1 MTVLFNATNVNN
13 VKEVINKQQQLKEVV
28 EHSDERLKKKKD
40 FVETKE
46 SNIDRMLLL
55 NQSHSSLLKNYLI
68 ILFIFL
74 LVCGSVLII
83 VFVQKYLGYS
93 STWLDILLTVI
104 VGIGVISIFNTIMSI
119 RNRDKIDFDKVEDGA
134 LLAPKDYG
142 KKFEDEN
149 ETRVLKVSQNICIGA
164 ECCGPGYE
172 YCGNVCVIPT
182 PAA

>member
-1 MTVLFNATNVNN
+1 MTVLFDATDVNN

-28 EHSDERLKKKKD
+28 ENSHERLKKKKD

-104 VGIGVISIFNTIMSI
+104 VGIGVVSIFNTIMSI

-142 KKFEDEN
+142 KKFEDKN

-172 YCGNVCVIPT
+172 YDVDVSMCVLS
-182 PAA
+182 AA

>member
-1 MTVLFNATNVNN
+1 MTVLFNATDVNN

-28 EHSDERLKKKKD
+28 ENSHERLKKKKD

-104 VGIGVISIFNTIMSI
+104 VGIGVVSIFNTIMSI

-142 KKFEDEN
+142 KKFEDKN

-172 YCGNVCVIPT
+172 YDVDVSMCVLS
-182 PAA
+182 AA